1 MQGGS
6 DGHAHRHAVTKEVGP
21 RDGSIT
27 PRLNATAFLPER
39 HLGALAG
46 DYELVKII
54 GHGGGGAVYEARH
67 VRDGTLRAIKVLG
80 GTWSE
85 SSIAEGRFQREIE
98 ICRKIKHPGIL
109 QVLDAGRLSDGA
121 PFYAMERLVGEDL
134 ERTLNRVVRLPPD
147 ECLRIL
153 DAIGSALEAAHAE
166 GVTHRDLKASNV
178 FLGTDGSVKLLDF
191 GVARID
197 ERQAPGLT
205 ARGHHVG
212 TPTNMAPEQILCF
225 PAEPRTD
232 VYAAGVL
239 LFRMLTGEYPF
250 NGETREELMQAHLS
264 APIPRPSE
272 VAPVPP
278 AFDAVVHRCLQKRV
292 EDRYESMSAFV
303 AALRR
308 VLPRDGGMAAVADAW
323 GVYVHVFGEAADE
336 DVLDAWVERLIGVGF
351 RPALDTADGT
361 LMVLPCGTDDARRRG
376 RAVVSMLCAGGV
388 WAGLRFVVH
397 HDRAAFAG
405 AQFRGGPM
413 AEVPAWLHRVPRTPG
428 VLLTAPAARMFD

>member
-1 MQGGS
+1 MQGAS
-6 DGHAHRHAVTKEVGP
+6 DGHAHRHAITKEVGP
-21 RDGSIT
+21 RDGSVT
-27 PRLNATAFLPER
+27 PRLNATVFLPER
-39 HLGALAG
+39 HLGARAG
-46 DYELVKII
+46 AYELVKII
-54 GHGGGGAVYEARH
+54 GHGGGGAVYEARN
-67 VRDGTLRAIKVLG
+67 VLDGSSRAIKVLG
-80 GTWSE
+80 GNWNE
-85 SSIAEGRFQREIE
+85 SPIAEGRFQREIE

-109 QVLDAGRLSDGA
+109 QVLDSGRLSDGA
-121 PFYAMERLVGEDL
+121 PYYAMERLVGEDL

-166 GVTHRDLKASNV
+166 GVTHRDLKGSNV

-197 ERQAPGLT
+197 ERHGPGLT

-225 PAEPRTD
+225 PAEARTD

-250 NGETREELMQAHLS
+250 NAETREDLMQAHLS

-272 VAPVPP
+272 VAPVP
-278 AFDAVVHRCLQKRV
+278 AGFDAIVHRCLQKRV
-292 EDRYESMSAFV
+292 EDRYESMSLLV

-308 VLPRDGGMAAVADAW
+308 VLPRDNGVTPAHDAW
-323 GVYVHVFGEAADE
+323 GVYVHVYGEAADE
-336 DVLDAWVERLIGVGF
+336 EVLDAWVERLIAAGF

-361 LMVLPCGTDDARRRG
+361 LLVLPCRGDDARGQG
-376 RAVVSMLCAGGV
+376 RALISMLCAGGV
-388 WAGLRFVVH
+388 WGGLRLVLH
-397 HDRAAFAG
+397 HDRAAFSG
-405 AQFRGGPM
+405 PQFRGGPM

-428 VLLTAPAARMFD
+428 LLLTATAARMFD